1 MIKFI
6 NKKTQLASAAL
17 MTGMMFSSSTVFGS
31 NAVDLQTQTEQL
43 GKQANQLPQ
52 LINGFF
58 FIAGIG
64 LVGLGLFGVKK
75 HVDSGGQEKLPP
87 ALAKAGIGGALMALP
102 VFAENAINTLIGT
115 TTGNS
120 LQVNDV
126 STQIF

>member
-17 MTGMMFSSSTVFGS
+17 MTGLMFSAPAH
-31 NAVDLQTQTEQL
+31 AVSDLRTQTEQI
-43 GKQANQLPQ
+43 GKQSDQLPQ
-52 LINGFF
+52 LINGVF

-102 VFAENAINTLIGT
+102 IFADNAVETLVGTSNDTQSVVKQT
-115 TTGNS
+115 TT
-120 LQVNDV
+120 
-126 STQIF
+126 IFP